1 MNNQKRAEIISV
13 THSPEQEM
21 VLGPILDRHAVQSG
35 VAGLL
40 GIVSRSY
47 RSEEGRVTLPAFRIK
62 GKSRFSARHERVW
75 LPAAGRVA
83 LCSAIT
89 LALVSMDNQERARRL
104 FRSLPPFN
112 PLVGD
117 K

>member
-13 THSPEQEM
+13 TLSPEQEM

-47 RSEEGRVTLPAFRIK
+47 RSEEGRVTLQLELLPI
-62 GKSRFSARHERVW
+62 SR
-75 LPAAGRVA
+75 RVA
-83 LCSAIT
+83 AA
-89 LALVSMDNQERARRL
+89 LAKLT
-104 FRSLPPFN
+104 RSI
-112 PLVGD
+112 D
-117 K
+117 EE